1 LLDEATSALD
11 NETEKVVQKYLNKIM
26 IGKTS
31 ITVAHRL
38 DTVANSNKICLL
50 QKGKI
55 IEQGNYK
62 ELIIKK

>member
-1 LLDEATSALD
+1 MLDEATSALD

-38 DTVANSNKICLL
+38 DTVANSDKICLL
-50 QKGKI
+50 QNGKI
-55 IEQGNYK
+55 IE
-62 ELIIKK
+62 